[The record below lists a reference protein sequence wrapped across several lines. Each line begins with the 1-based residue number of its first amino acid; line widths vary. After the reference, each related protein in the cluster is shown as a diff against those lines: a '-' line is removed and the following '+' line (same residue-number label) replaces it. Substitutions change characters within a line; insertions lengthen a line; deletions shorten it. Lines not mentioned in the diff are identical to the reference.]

1 MGRKRALDAAFR
13 IRSCFSDASVAA
25 FKDAVTI
32 AMRRSGVEK
41 SLALSSSLCTGC
53 GGGVGGGDSL

>member
-1 MGRKRALDAAFR
+1 MGRKRALAVAFR
-13 IRSCFSDASVAA
+13 IRACFSDASVAA
-25 FKDAVTI
+25 LTDAVTI

-41 SLALSSSLCTGC
+41 SLAFSSALCTGC